1 MDEDRVAWLVGGFIS
16 ALVFLFFVV
25 LVTTLIHRSNDGD
38 IENTKR
44 TKARYEMCATIP
56 DSASR
61 TLCSLDIKTGY

>member
-1 MDEDRVAWLVGGFIS
+1 MDEDRFVWFVGLMITAFIVA
-16 ALVFLFFVV
+16 FFTV
-25 LVTTLIHRSNDGD
+25 LVVSLIHRSNAGD

-56 DSASR
+56 DASAR